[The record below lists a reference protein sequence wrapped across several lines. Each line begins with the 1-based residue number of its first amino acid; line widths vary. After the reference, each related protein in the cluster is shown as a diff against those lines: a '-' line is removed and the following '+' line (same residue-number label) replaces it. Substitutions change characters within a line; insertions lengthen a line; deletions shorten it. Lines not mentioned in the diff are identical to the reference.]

1 MLLQLDHLNPRQRH
15 LIGVSG
21 GRDSVALLHCLHARG
36 YTKLI
41 VCHVNHKLR
50 GRDATN
56 DARFV
61 QALANRLGYV
71 FEGIAID
78 VAKEARAKKRSVETC
93 AREVRHAFFAD
104 IAKRHHCPRVI
115 LAHHAEDQA
124 ETVLMRVL
132 RGTGI
137 AGLAGMKSASDM
149 IVGKRTLSLLRP
161 MLHVRR
167 CEIDAYIAAHQIEYR
182 EDASNTS
189 AEHTRN
195 RVRLELLPL
204 VSAAVQRDVTPL
216 LNGLSTIAAR
226 EDDFMHA
233 AMIRLIEEQALFA
246 DDGSLVLRPALKQ
259 AHLALQHRV
268 LHHWL
273 RERHV
278 CDIDNDL
285 VTRAV
290 RLLTEHDPARLNLP
304 GALQLRRKAGHL
316 RIANIAV

>member
-1 MLLQLDHLNPRQRH
+1 MDLDLNDLPKTKRH

-21 GRDSVALLHCLHARG
+21 GRDSVALLHRLHELG
-36 YTKLI
+36 YTNLI

-50 GRDATN
+50 GRDSTN

-61 QALANRLGYV
+61 QALAKRLGHA
-71 FEGIAID
+71 FEGILVD
-78 VAKEARAKKRSVETC
+78 VGKQARTAKQSIETC
-93 AREVRHAFFAD
+93 ARNVRHAFFAD
-104 IAKRHHCPRVI
+104 VAKLHRCPRVI

-137 AGLAGMKSASDM
+137 AGLAGMKATSNMA
-149 IVGKRTLSLLRP
+149 VGKRTLTLLRP

-167 CEIDAYIAAHQIEYR
+167 CEIDAYLAAHQIAYR

-189 AEHTRN
+189 AEHLRN

-204 VSAAVQRDVTPL
+204 ISAAVQRDVTPL
-216 LNGLSTIAAR
+216 LNSLSTIAAR
-226 EDDFMHA
+226 EDEFMHA
-233 AMIRLIEEQALFA
+233 AMVSLIEAQALFA
-246 DDGSLVLRPALKQ
+246 DDGSLVLRPAFKQ
-259 AHLALQHRV
+259 AHPALQHRV

-273 RERHV
+273 RERDV

-285 VTRAV
+285 VARAV

-316 RIANIAV
+316 RIVSIAV